1 MKYLRRFNESL
12 ERLTYSDIE
21 DIKEL
26 WNDGMS
32 VEDILNEM
40 GYKDYITL
48 EDIEKLIKDFEK

>member
-1 MKYLRRFNESL
+1 MKYLRKFNESL

-32 VEDILNEM
+32 AEDILNEM
-40 GYKDYITL
+40 DYKDYINL
-48 EDIEKLIKDFEK
+48 EDIKKLIKDFEK